1 MLGANAKAS
10 EDAISVDRPTMTVG
24 RTPIRAAS
32 QPPGSAARNVPA
44 G

>member
-32 QPPGSAARNVPA
+32 QPPGRAASSVPA